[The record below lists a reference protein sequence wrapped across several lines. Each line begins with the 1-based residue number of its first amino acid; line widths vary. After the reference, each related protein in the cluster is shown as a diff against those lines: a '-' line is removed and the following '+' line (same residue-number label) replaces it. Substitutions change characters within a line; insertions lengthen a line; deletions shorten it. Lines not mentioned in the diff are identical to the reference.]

1 MKKILPVFLFFT
13 CFVGFSQETLNTMFY
28 NIFRFPSSPPA
39 NRELILK
46 EILNEYQ
53 PDLFMVCELET
64 EDGADLILNT
74 SFADQPDVF
83 DRAVFYSNTSSS
95 TDFIQNMVFFNTQ
108 KLILL
113 EQEIHQT
120 VYRDINQ
127 YSFKLNTEQADT
139 QPIYLEVF
147 VTHLKSSTGTA
158 NQQARLE
165 MVEVFTTALEYLTN
179 PNTYVLF
186 AGDFNF
192 YTSSEPGYQK
202 ILSEDNAILMIDPID
217 SPGSWH
223 DSNNLKHTHTQST
236 RVSNSGFG
244 SGAGAGASGGMD
256 DRFDF
261 IMMSENF
268 TTSSDFFYVQDTYKA
283 YGNNE
288 NCLNNDINSEDCS
301 GDFSQTLR
309 DNLYWMS
316 DHTPVVMQFETSQ
329 TFLSK
334 PVYEQKPLVW
344 FNSPNIGTDFIEL
357 GVNTQRIASESKN
370 IYIYNLLGQQV
381 EAIPIND
388 SPFIRWD
395 ISSYSSGLYII
406 RIENSNELLKF
417 IRR

>member
-1 MKKILPVFLFFT
+1 MV
-13 CFVGFSQETLNTMFY
+13 Y
-28 NIFRFPSSPPA
+28 NVFRFPSAPPA
-39 NRELILK
+39 NREIILK
-46 EILNEYQ
+46 EILNDYN
-53 PDLFMVCELET
+53 PDLFIVCELES

-74 SFADQPDVF
+74 SLAEQEDDF
-83 DRAVFYSNTSSS
+83 DRAVFYSNTSST
-95 TDFIQNMVFFNTQ
+95 TDFIQNMVFFNTR

-113 EQEIHQT
+113 DQEIHQT
-120 VYRDINQ
+120 AYRDINQ
-127 YSFKLNTEQADT
+127 YSFKLNTEEADT

-147 VTHLKSSTGTA
+147 AAHLKSSTGTA
-158 NQQARLE
+158 NQQARLA
-165 MVEVFTTALEYLTN
+165 MVEVFAMALEYITN

-192 YTSSEPGYQK
+192 YTSSEPDYQK

-217 SPGSWH
+217 ASGSWH
-223 DSNNLKHTHTQST
+223 DSNNFKDIHTQST

-268 TTSSDFFYVQDTYKA
+268 TTSSDFFYIQDTYKA
-283 YGNNE
+283 YGNNG
-288 NCLNNDINSEDCS
+288 NCLNSDINSQDCS
-301 GDFSQTLR
+301 GDFSFDLR

-334 PVYEQKPLVW
+334 PMYEKKPLVW

-357 GVNTQRIASESKN
+357 GINTQEITSESKN

-381 EAIPIND
+381 EVISIDD

-395 ISSYSSGLYII
+395 INSYSSGLYII

>member
-1 MKKILPVFLFFT
+1 MKRILPVFLFFIG
-13 CFVGFSQETLNTMFY
+13 FIGFSQETLNAMFY
-28 NIFRFPSSPPA
+28 NLFRFPSAPPA

-64 EDGADLILNT
+64 ENGADLILDI
-74 SFADQPDVF
+74 SLADQPDVF
-83 DRAVFYSNTSSS
+83 DRAVFYPNTSSS
-95 TDFIQNMVFFNTQ
+95 TDFIQNLVFFNTR
-108 KLILL
+108 KLTLVN
-113 EQEIHQT
+113 QQIHPAP
-120 VYRDINQ
+120 YRDINQ
-127 YSFKLNTEQADT
+127 YSFILNTEEAET
-139 QPIYLEVF
+139 APIHLEVF
-147 VTHLKSSTGTA
+147 VAHLKSSTGTT

-165 MVEVFTTALEYLTN
+165 MVEVFAMALEYLTN

-217 SPGSWH
+217 TPGSWH
-223 DSNNLKHTHTQST
+223 DSNNLKHIHTQCT

-244 SGAGAGASGGMD
+244 TGAGAGASGGMD

-268 TTSSDFFYVQDTYKA
+268 TTSSDFFYIQDTYKA
-283 YGNNE
+283 YGNNG
-288 NCLNNDINSEDCS
+288 NCLNSDINSQDCS
-301 GDFSQTLR
+301 GDFSFDLR

-334 PVYEQKPLVW
+334 PMYEKKPLVW

-357 GVNTQRIASESKN
+357 GINTQEITSESKN

-381 EAIPIND
+381 EVISIDD

-395 ISSYSSGLYII
+395 INSYSSGLYII